1 MSALNRRHFLQLG
14 ASSLAVAAWSN
25 SCAAPPAQPSAA
37 SPTAASPTTTAAT
50 VAAAAG
56 ALPPN
61 APAGNVL
68 RIALAAL
75 PNTLDPAN
83 FEIIEAYPFG
93 FAVYDALVWV
103 DRNLTPQPML
113 AERWEPSAN
122 QLSWRFHLRPNVAF
136 HHGTILTAA
145 DVVYTFTRLLDPAV
159 GSVLQ
164 PILRFVELVEAE
176 DEYTVRFQLK
186 SRNVDLPLLLAA
198 PQARIL
204 AHDYPAEQM
213 LSQPSGTG
221 PFLFVE
227 LLAGERITYAR
238 NPDYWAADAIHLE
251 ELHHIAIPT
260 LEAQLTALQQGE
272 IDLLLDVAGDRIE
285 QLRAAPAINVVE
297 IASGRYQNLAMRVS
311 EAPFN
316 DQRVRQALK
325 ACADRAILLQ
335 QAMNGHGSLGNDQP
349 LAPINPYFAETAS
362 PIYQPEHAREL
373 LAAAGYPDGLQL
385 QLITA
390 DASAGMVEL
399 AYAFQAMAQ
408 PAGIT
413 IDVVEVKVPG
423 DIYLSEYWGRVPFY
437 VSFSEFRPSAYET
450 FATAYY
456 SWSPWNETGW
466 SSEQLDQLLDQA
478 SSTTNP
484 ERRKTLYQAA
494 QQLIQD
500 EGAVLIPYFQ
510 PVFSALR
517 TTVQGFQPHPAGWVD
532 LRGVQ
537 IVTPA

>member
-14 ASSLAVAAWSN
+14 ASSLAVVAWSS
-25 SCAAPPAQPSAA
+25 SCTASTPEAPVETTLATPAPLTTDAALAPSA
-37 SPTAASPTTTAAT
+37 SSQ
-50 VAAAAG
+50 
-56 ALPPN
+56 
-61 APAGNVL
+61 VL
-68 RIALAAL
+68 RIALSAL

-93 FAVYDALVWV
+93 FAVYDALVWA
-103 DRNLTPQPML
+103 DRTLTPQPML
-113 AERWEPSAN
+113 AERWETSAN
-122 QLSWRFHLRPNVAF
+122 QLSWLFHLRRNVTF
-136 HHGTILTAA
+136 HHGARFTAA

-164 PILRFVELVEAE
+164 PLLRFVDLVEAV

-186 SRNVDLPLLLAA
+186 NRNVDLPLLLAA

-204 AHDYPAEQM
+204 PHDYPAEQL
-213 LSQPSGTG
+213 LSRPSGTG

-227 LLAGERITYAR
+227 LLAGERISYAR
-238 NPDYWAADAIHLE
+238 NPDYWAAAEIHLD

-260 LEAQLTALQQGE
+260 FAAQMTALQQGA
-272 IDLLLDVAGDRIE
+272 IDLLLDVAGDQID
-285 QLRAAPAINVVE
+285 QLSTTPAINVAE

-311 EAPFN
+311 EPPF
-316 DQRVRQALK
+316 DDLRVRQAIK
-325 ACADRAILLQ
+325 ACADRVLLRQ
-335 QAMNGHGSLGNDQP
+335 QAMNGRGTLGNDQP
-349 LAPINPYFAETAS
+349 LAPINPYFAEMPPPTYN
-362 PIYQPEHAREL
+362 PVQAREL
-373 LAAAGYPDGLQL
+373 LAAAGYADGLQL

-390 DASAGMVEL
+390 AASSGMVEL
-399 AYAFQAMAQ
+399 AYAFQAMAR
-408 PAGIT
+408 PAGIE

-466 SSEQLDQLLDQA
+466 SSEQLDKLLDNA
-478 SSTTNP
+478 GSTTNL
-484 ERRKTLYQAA
+484 ERRKALYQEA
-494 QQLIQD
+494 QQLLQE

-510 PVFSALR
+510 PVFSAMHV
-517 TTVQGFQPHPAGWVD
+517 TVQGFQPHPAGWVD

-537 IVTPA
+537 IVDPA

>member
-14 ASSLAVAAWSN
+14 ARSLAVAALS
-25 SCAAPPAQPSAA
+25 SGCTASTPQAPVETALATTAPTTATTAVAQEPLAQPS
-37 SPTAASPTTTAAT
+37 
-50 VAAAAG
+50 
-56 ALPPN
+56 
-61 APAGNVL
+61 NVL
-68 RIALAAL
+68 RIALSAL

-93 FAVYDALVWV
+93 SAVYDALVWV
-103 DRNLTPQPML
+103 DRALTPQPML
-113 AERWEPSAN
+113 AERWETSAN
-122 QLSWRFHLRPNVAF
+122 QLSWRFHLRRNVVF
-136 HHGTILTAA
+136 HHGARLTAT

-159 GSVLQ
+159 GSMLQ
-164 PILRFVELVEAE
+164 PLLRFVDLVEAV
-176 DEYTVRFQLK
+176 DEYTVHFQLN

-204 AHDYPAEQM
+204 PHDYPAAQL

-227 LLAGERITYAR
+227 LLAGERISYAR
-238 NPDYWAADAIHLE
+238 NPDYWAAAEIHLD

-260 LEAQLTALQQGE
+260 FAAQVTALQQGA
-272 IDLLLDVAGDRIE
+272 IDLLLDVASDRID
-285 QLRAAPAINVVE
+285 QLRATPAISVVE

-311 EAPFN
+311 EPPF
-316 DQRVRQALK
+316 DDLRVRQAIK
-325 ACADRAILLQ
+325 ACADRALLLQ
-335 QAMNGHGSLGNDQP
+335 QAMNGRGTLGNDQP
-349 LAPINPYFAETAS
+349 LAPINPYYAAL
-362 PIYQPEHAREL
+362 PAPAYNPAQAREL
-373 LAAAGYPDGLQL
+373 LAAAGYADGLQL

-390 DASAGMVEL
+390 AASSGMVEL
-399 AYAFQAMAQ
+399 AYAFQAMAR
-408 PAGIT
+408 PAGIE

-466 SSEQLDQLLDQA
+466 SSEQLDKLLDDA
-478 SSTTNP
+478 GSATNL
-484 ERRKTLYQAA
+484 ERRKALYQEA
-494 QQLIQD
+494 QQLLQE
-500 EGAVLIPYFQ
+500 EGAVLLPYFQ
-510 PVFSALR
+510 PVFSAMR

-537 IVTPA
+537 IVGPA